1 MKSSIQS
8 KVFFFYLILSVLL
21 GQDSTSSGSQK
32 KIGPII
38 DDLPVL
44 DSLIVVEKDSIRND
58 IIKKYNL
65 PYTSHYP
72 INASGTFFR
81 GLEFSSQ
88 GAGMLNGGLRF
99 QIAGKLNDKAT
110 VSGIVTDESIPIQPD
125 GTTASLEELDK
136 IFLKVSH
143 PTGELIA
150 GDITISNKNGK
161 YNSGNRN
168 IVGITNNLNR
178 SNIDLKTTY
187 GQSKG
192 KYNRI
197 EIKGRDGHQGP
208 YFLASKDGI
217 RNVIIS
223 AGSEVVW
230 LNGLQ
235 LKRGQDRDYTI
246 DYTSGELTFTPKHLI
261 FFDSDIDIEYQ
272 YSESTYKSNYF
283 ETDINGSLNNSIKYN
298 LTYVNEKDNIDG
310 SVLANDQK
318 KAFKAKDVIYQ
329 SGINS
334 DSLGDYELINNIFIY
349 NPTET
354 PSGNRYTISFTPD
367 PNGSYIRK
375 ISIKNRIF
383 YEYLE
388 LENKVDSIDRYS
400 PGRLL
405 KAPEGHQLLQFNSS
419 IDLREGMSVN
429 AETAVSIKKNNLL
442 SNNSNALSNGN
453 AFRIGLD
460 QDLFE
465 LGWANLGYKLEF
477 WKNSKGFR
485 SLNRDRSVN
494 FNESWDVIEPKQDID
509 ESMTS
514 FTSQLKI
521 GEKISSQI
529 KLFQLMQNEYRRDRQ
544 LISLTYQ
551 GDAIKT
557 ASISFNQV
565 RSEIDFR
572 ELDAQ
577 IFLMKGSI
585 NPFITYAHEMREKG
599 YSFDDILFGMNYS
612 RNSWLY
618 SLGLGTRSDYMASTE
633 NTNIL
638 EQTKSGKYVK
648 VDIKNVQSSG
658 WRQEWIFRQRVQEN
672 NQDQRKDSFNSLR
685 ALVNYKTRTSPYKL
699 DLALNAQHAMHEAR
713 TIVYDSVGVGLGH
726 YRYDEILNE
735 YIRDQNGS
743 YLAHTIFTGNYKS
756 GFRMDGLTRFIIDF
770 SKMKNNKL
778 KNYLYR
784 FINRLDFHGPMYSW
798 NKSLENNNI
807 QFYQN
812 FQRHEIIHR
821 KKGDLNRQR
830 FWYENRSNFSAMDQ
844 RGWEKRENT
853 MFVGE
858 SQISISSSRYLV
870 LLGELRDS
878 RVSSEENRIFERNI
892 SGLSSEF
899 GLKENK
905 VDNFQWE
912 YRLVYYKDNVFVN
925 NLDSKNVSAYGLK
938 TSWLRFIGK
947 DGRIEGNLDYY
958 MADGFENMPP
968 EALNGIADKR
978 TIKSN
983 ISASILLGRSLSLN
997 GTIFYL
1003 DNNRYTNFFKMQ
1015 VEIRATF

>member
-72 INASGTFFR
+72 INASVTFFR

-99 QIAGKLNDKAT
+99 QVAGKLNDKAT

-223 AGSEVVW
+223 AGSEVVL

-349 NPTET
+349 NPTEA

-388 LENKVDSIDRYS
+388 LDNKEDSIDFVFTNEGVYALRNI
-400 PGRLL
+400 L
-405 KAPEGHQLLQFNSS
+405 KLKVFNSS
-419 IDLREGMSVN
+419 TLKN
-429 AETAVSIKKNNLL
+429 IKGI
-442 SNNSNALSNGN
+442 A
-453 AFRIGLD
+453 
-460 QDLFE
+460 
-465 LGWANLGYKLEF
+465 Y
-477 WKNSKGFR
+477 
-485 SLNRDRSVN
+485 RD
-494 FNESWDVIEPKQDID
+494 K
-509 ESMTS
+509 
-514 FTSQLKI
+514 
-521 GEKISSQI
+521 EKI
-529 KLFQLMQNEYRRDRQ
+529 
-544 LISLTYQ
+544 
-551 GDAIKT
+551 
-557 ASISFNQV
+557 
-565 RSEIDFR
+565 
-572 ELDAQ
+572 
-577 IFLMKGSI
+577 
-585 NPFITYAHEMREKG
+585 
-599 YSFDDILFGMNYS
+599 
-612 RNSWLY
+612 
-618 SLGLGTRSDYMASTE
+618 
-633 NTNIL
+633 
-638 EQTKSGKYVK
+638 
-648 VDIKNVQSSG
+648 
-658 WRQEWIFRQRVQEN
+658 
-672 NQDQRKDSFNSLR
+672 
-685 ALVNYKTRTSPYKL
+685 
-699 DLALNAQHAMHEAR
+699 
-713 TIVYDSVGVGLGH
+713 
-726 YRYDEILNE
+726 ILNTPE
-735 YIRDQNGS
+735 NVVP
-743 YLAHTIFTGNYKS
+743 TI
-756 GFRMDGLTRFIIDF
+756 
-770 SKMKNNKL
+770 
-778 KNYLYR
+778 
-784 FINRLDFHGPMYSW
+784 
-798 NKSLENNNI
+798 
-807 QFYQN
+807 
-812 FQRHEIIHR
+812 
-821 KKGDLNRQR
+821 
-830 FWYENRSNFSAMDQ
+830 
-844 RGWEKRENT
+844 
-853 MFVGE
+853 
-858 SQISISSSRYLV
+858 
-870 LLGELRDS
+870 
-878 RVSSEENRIFERNI
+878 
-892 SGLSSEF
+892 
-899 GLKENK
+899 
-905 VDNFQWE
+905 
-912 YRLVYYKDNVFVN
+912 NV
-925 NLDSKNVSAYGLK
+925 
-938 TSWLRFIGK
+938 
-947 DGRIEGNLDYY
+947 
-958 MADGFENMPP
+958 
-968 EALNGIADKR
+968 
-978 TIKSN
+978 
-983 ISASILLGRSLSLN
+983 
-997 GTIFYL
+997 
-1003 DNNRYTNFFKMQ
+1003 
-1015 VEIRATF
+1015 